1 MQTPQIPDD
10 QSFHLIEAAIERER
24 QRIGDGMR
32 VTRQN
37 LQHFE
42 TKHKMASE
50 TFYAEYKA
58 GKAGDDLEIMQWA
71 AEYRALRKLMSDQW
85 KLSLTTSWHDL
96 FRPILQPRIHP
107 DE

>member
-1 MQTPQIPDD
+1 MQTLQIPDD
-10 QSFHLIEAAIERER
+10 QSLHLIEAAIERER
-24 QRIGDGMR
+24 QRIAEGIR

-50 TFYAEYKA
+50 TFYAEYEA

-71 AEYRALRKLMSDQW
+71 AEYRALRKLMSPYYAA
-85 KLSLTTSWHDL
+85 SLQDA
-96 FRPILQPRIHP
+96 PIPWPNLAIT
-107 DE
+107 